1 MGFLQLTL
9 SLGEMQLGPGNL
21 EGIFWNFLHLMF
33 VIAGFLYVIFSIIII
48 RQIYT
53 MQRSLV
59 TSFSKVLR
67 SLSYLHLALAVII
80 LLYFIFGL

>member
-1 MGFLQLTL
+1 MSLLQLTF
-9 SLGEMQLGPGNL
+9 SLGDMQLGPDNL
-21 EGIFWNFLHLMF
+21 NGIFWNFLHIMF
-33 VIAGFLYVIFSIIII
+33 VIAGLLYVVFSFIII

-67 SLSYLHLALAVII
+67 FLGYLHLTLVIII